1 MQFLHIFDRV
11 IIKYIEQDLG
21 VISMDKSKKLIIV
34 MSVVLL
40 ITVYA
45 VTRFFG
51 LLNKDGL
58 ESHEKYGD
66 KQENDKTAED
76 MEGKVTIV
84 LDAGHG
90 GVDPGKVGVN
100 GLLEKD
106 INLQIVMK
114 LKEALEKDE
123 TIGAKVVLTRDE
135 DMGHYDENDSNKKRA
150 DMNKRCEII
159 NEVSPDL
166 VISIHQNS
174 YHSSAVK
181 GAQVFYY
188 EKSEKGKALANK
200 IQGSLVRELAGENK
214 GRVEKANDSYYLI
227 LNVKCPAV
235 IVECGFLSNE
245 SESKLLGDSEY
256 QDKITKAII
265 DGIKEYL
272 QQY

>member
-1 MQFLHIFDRV
+1 
-11 IIKYIEQDLG
+11 
-21 VISMDKSKKLIIV
+21 
-34 MSVVLL
+34 MSVILL
-40 ITVYA
+40 VTVYA

-51 LLNKDGL
+51 LINKEDS
-58 ESHEKYGD
+58 ETNKKYGEE
-66 KQENDKTAED
+66 QEKKNDVED
-76 MEGKVTIV
+76 DEEIITIV

-90 GVDPGKVGVN
+90 GVDPGKVGLN

-123 TIGAKVVLTRDE
+123 TMSVKVVLTRDE
-135 DMGHYDENDSNKKRA
+135 DMGHYDESDSNKKRA

-159 NEVSPDL
+159 NKVSPDL

-174 YHSSAVK
+174 YHSASVK

-188 EKSEKGKALANK
+188 EKSEKGKILANK
-200 IQGSLVRELAGENK
+200 IQGSLVKELAGGDK
-214 GRVEKANDSYYLI
+214 GRVEKANDNYYLI
-227 LNVKCPAV
+227 LNVNCPAV

-245 SESKLLGDSEY
+245 AESKLLGDSVY
-256 QDKITKAII
+256 QDKITKAIT
-265 DGIKEYL
+265 DGIREYL

>member
-1 MQFLHIFDRV
+1 M
-11 IIKYIEQDLG
+11 
-21 VISMDKSKKLIIV
+21 
-34 MSVVLL
+34 
-40 ITVYA
+40 TVYA
-45 VTRFFG
+45 VSRFFG
-51 LLNKDGL
+51 SANKDATVVNKRKG
-58 ESHEKYGD
+58 EEQEK
-66 KQENDKTAED
+66 KKTVD
-76 MEGKVTIV
+76 DVEGTVTIV

-90 GVDPGKVGVN
+90 GVDPGKVGIN

-114 LKEALEKDE
+114 LKEALEKDK
-123 TIGAKVVLTRDE
+123 TMSAKVVLTRDK
-135 DMGHYDENDSNKKRA
+135 DMGHYDENDSNKKRE

-159 NEVSPDL
+159 NEVAPDL

-188 EKSEKGKALANK
+188 EESEKGKVLANK
-200 IQGSLVRELAGENK
+200 IQGSLIKELAGGNK

-227 LNVKCPAV
+227 MNVRCPAV

-245 SESKLLGDSEY
+245 NEARLLGDSEY
-256 QDKITKAII
+256 QDKITKAIVE
-265 DGIKEYL
+265 GIREYL

>member
-1 MQFLHIFDRV
+1 
-11 IIKYIEQDLG
+11 
-21 VISMDKSKKLIIV
+21 

-51 LLNKDGL
+51 LINKEGS
-58 ESHEKYGD
+58 ENHEKYGD
-66 KQENDKTAED
+66 KQDKTAED
-76 MEGKVTIV
+76 IEGKVTIV

-123 TIGAKVVLTRDE
+123 TMGLKVVLTRDE
-135 DMGHYDENDSNKKRA
+135 DMGYYDENDSNKKRA

-159 NEVSPDL
+159 NEESPDL

-188 EKSEKGKALANK
+188 EKSEKGKILANK
-200 IQGSLVRELAGENK
+200 IQGSLVKELAGENK

-245 SESKLLGDSEY
+245 SEAKLLGDGEY